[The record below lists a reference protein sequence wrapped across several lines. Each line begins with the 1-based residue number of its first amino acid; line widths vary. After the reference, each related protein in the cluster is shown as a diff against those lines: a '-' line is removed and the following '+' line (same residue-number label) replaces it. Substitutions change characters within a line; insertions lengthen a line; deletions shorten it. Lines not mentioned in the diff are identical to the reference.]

1 MIYFCP
7 AKKQKKP
14 NTYSFQSF
22 NMPLNDIQ
30 LPASLL
36 ADLYG
41 QMLVLTDDAEKV
53 KGKRIKGEGVAED
66 HVSGIAE
73 EYVADSTPH
82 PSPSASDLTPSAFPP
97 SASSWQALGHNQK
110 DISIVVNYAGI
121 THLPDPELQFLT
133 NILSA
138 CKLSLADVAIVNY
151 HSHAGTPVRR
161 FLDHFHSKTVLLFG
175 VTPDQFGLSAR
186 FPEFQVQQLAGVT
199 YLSSPPLEICSA
211 DVQLKKQLWTS
222 LKRIFSI

>member
-14 NTYSFQSF
+14 NTYSFQPI

-36 ADLYG
+36 TNLYG

-53 KGKRIKGEGVAED
+53 KGKRLKEEGVAED

-73 EYVADSTPH
+73 EYVADSAPH
-82 PSPSASDLTPSAFPP
+82 PTPSASDLTPSSFP
-97 SASSWQALGHNQK
+97 WQALGHNQK

-121 THLPDPELQFLT
+121 THLPDTELQFLT

-151 HSHAGTPVRR
+151 YSHAGTPVRQ

-199 YLSSPPLEICSA
+199 YLSSPALEICSA
-211 DVQLKKQLWTS
+211 DVDLKKQLWTS

>member
-30 LPASLL
+30 LPVSLL
-36 ADLYG
+36 IDLYG
-41 QMLVLTDDAEKV
+41 RMLVLTDDAEKG
-53 KGKRIKGEGVAED
+53 KGKRKEEEGAPGD
-66 HVSGIAE
+66 HISDIAE
-73 EYVADSTPH
+73 EYVADSAPH
-82 PSPSASDLTPSAFPP
+82 PSPSDLTPP
-97 SASSWQALGHNQK
+97 ASSWQALGHNQK
-110 DISIVVNYAGI
+110 NISIVVNYAGI
-121 THLPDPELQFLT
+121 THLPDTELQFLT

-151 HSHAGTPVRR
+151 YSHAGTPVRQ

-186 FPEFQVQQLAGVT
+186 FPEFQVQQLAAVT

>member
-14 NTYSFQSF
+14 NTYSFQPI

-36 ADLYG
+36 TDLYG
-41 QMLVLTDDAEKV
+41 QMLVLTEDTEKV
-53 KGKRIKGEGVAED
+53 KGKRMKKEGIQEAIISDVTTEPVAAPAP
-66 HVSGIAE
+66 SL
-73 EYVADSTPH
+73 ST
-82 PSPSASDLTPSAFPP
+82 LPP
-97 SASSWQALGHNQK
+97 PTSSWQALGHNQK
-110 DISIVVNYAGI
+110 DISIVVNYTGV
-121 THLPDPELQFLT
+121 THLPDTELQFLT

-151 HSHAGTPVRR
+151 YSHAGTPVRQ
-161 FLDHFHSKTVLLFG
+161 FLDYFHSKTVLLFG

-199 YLSSPPLEICSA
+199 YLSAPALEICSA
-211 DVQLKKQLWTS
+211 EVDLKKQLWTS